1 MRQFYRSF
9 TFQPTTGNE
18 FTMDEICPAEN
29 ELTAQLLAQN
39 SVLNARCGAVPLE
52 ILKEAIQLAR
62 RFIDLLMDVVFA
74 LMNMCMDIMQLM
86 GNLSD
91 QAKKA
96 VLDNL
101 FYWFMQMLIAMGE
114 VILPVPVQQ
123 FFTHLTTFSK
133 TGHED
138 PGDHH
143 LQAPV

>member
-9 TFQPTTGNE
+9 TFHPTSGDE
-18 FTMDEICPAEN
+18 FAMDDICPAED

-62 RFIDLLMDVVFA
+62 RYVDLLMDVVFA
-74 LMNMCMDIMQLM
+74 MMNMCMDIMQLM

-96 VLDNL
+96 VLDDL

-114 VILPVPVQQ
+114 VSPLQGPVVP
-123 FFTHLTTFSK
+123 
-133 TGHED
+133 E
-138 PGDHH
+138 
-143 LQAPV
+143 